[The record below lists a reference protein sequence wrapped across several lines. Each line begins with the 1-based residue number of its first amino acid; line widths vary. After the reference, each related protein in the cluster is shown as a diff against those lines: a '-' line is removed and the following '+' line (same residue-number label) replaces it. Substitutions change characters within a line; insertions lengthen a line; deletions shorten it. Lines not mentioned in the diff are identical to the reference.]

1 MSVKEDSSAAA
12 SHPLSQSTK
21 VQLSAN
27 KAFHAGKESFV
38 LDFTSNKQLHS
49 FI

>member
-12 SHPLSQSTK
+12 SQALSQSTK

-27 KAFHAGKESFV
+27 KAFHAAEESFV
-38 LDFTSNKQLHS
+38 LEAASN
-49 FI
+49 